1 MADDAGQRAAGNSA
15 LTTVGSSASI
25 VVPESV
31 DARVGPRGSL
41 EILSQAEIDK
51 LLDTSNTGLYTLF
64 RNCALAVLNS
74 GSESDNAKAI
84 CGSYGTPGA
93 SSSK

>member
-1 MADDAGQRAAGNSA
+1 MES
-15 LTTVGSSASI
+15 TI

-41 EILSQAEIDK
+41 EILSQGEINK
-51 LLDTSNTGLYTLF
+51 LLDTSQTGLHALF

-74 GSESDNAKAI
+74 GSDNDNAKELFDRYRNFDLQIVRHAV
-84 CGSYGTPGA
+84 GHQA
-93 SSSK
+93 